1 MPEANTVNVS
11 GLHTG
16 SSRARSAL
24 VLGLSLSALAA
35 AQEAVVA
42 GLGAPEEVSFTASHD
57 GSIQRYLRC
66 LPPGFDPAAEHPV
79 LIALH
84 GHGSD
89 RQQYV
94 VDARDECRAARDAA
108 ARYGLIFVS
117 PDYRAK
123 TSWMG
128 PAAEA
133 DLVQIIADLRG
144 SYRLGKVFL
153 VGGSMGGSS
162 ALTFAALHPDLV
174 DGVSSQN
181 GTANHLEY
189 ANFQDAI
196 QASFGGTKQQVP
208 EEYKRRSAEY
218 WPERLTMPV
227 AITAGGMDALV
238 PPHSAVRL
246 AGILQELGRPVLLV
260 YRAEGGHSST
270 YADTT
275 AALDFVLCQGLG
287 LPVTN
292 PLAAVPPKGVFFAG
306 QRPLVPDAK
315 GQVDIGLEIRATQ
328 AGHLTALHF
337 YKAHGESVATHD
349 LRIWGSDG
357 TCLRTIP
364 TAAETG
370 LGWQRVALQ
379 PPFPVEAGAGYTIA
393 YTAASHYPASAGAFA
408 APIGRGGITAVAG
421 VYSFEALGQARPVK
435 TFQQMS
441 YGLDL
446 EYEPAAP

>member
-1 MPEANTVNVS
+1 MNAS
-11 GLHTG
+11 GLHVGG
-16 SSRARSAL
+16 SGARSAL
-24 VLGLSLSALAA
+24 VLSLSLGALAAA
-35 AQEAVVA
+35 AQEAGVA
-42 GLGAPEEVSFTASHD
+42 SLGAPEEVSFTATHD
-57 GSIQRYLRC
+57 GTTQRYLRC
-66 LPPGFDPAAEHPV
+66 LPSGFDPAVEHHA

-94 VDARDECRAARDAA
+94 IDPRDECRAARDAA
-108 ARYGLIFVS
+108 ARYGLLYVS

-133 DLVQIIADLRG
+133 DLVQIIAELRAG
-144 SYRLGKVFL
+144 YRLGKVFL

-162 ALTFAALHPDLV
+162 VLTFAALHPELV
-174 DGVSSQN
+174 AGVSSQN

-189 ANFQDAI
+189 TQFQDAI
-196 QASFGGTKQQVP
+196 QASFGGTKQALP

-218 WPERLTMPV
+218 WPERLTMPL

-238 PPHSAVRL
+238 PPHSVVRL
-246 AGILQELGRPVLLV
+246 AGILQELGRPVLLL

-270 YADTT
+270 YDDTT
-275 AALDFVLCQGLG
+275 AALDFAICRGLG

-292 PLAAVPPKGVFFAG
+292 PLAAVPPSGVFFAG

-315 GQVDIGLEIRATQ
+315 GQVDIGLEFTATQ
-328 AGHLTALHF
+328 AGRLTALHF
-337 YKAHGESVATHD
+337 YKAHGETAATHD
-349 LRIWGSDG
+349 LRIWGTDG
-357 TCLRTIP
+357 TCLRTVA
-364 TAAETG
+364 TTAETG
-370 LGWQRVALQ
+370 LGWQRVVVE
-379 PPFPVEAGAGYTIA
+379 PPFPVAVGARYTVA

-408 APIGRGGITAVAG
+408 APIVRGGVTAVAG

-435 TFQQMS
+435 TYQQMS